1 MFVDAGAAAG
11 AAALASGP
19 HSAFRKSFHFIP
31 LRAPAAWAALYLV
44 LHSCIVRA
52 CTGRAIV
59 AAATKA
65 ATQMV
70 ADRIIMVASLFA
82 VFSSRE
88 DHYIWRTAVRTKRPP
103 ATVTCVLM
111 SVKRQRPR
119 PRCAR
124 SQPRPRSTYAPT
136 QVETF
141 ADATGKSHSWRLFSN
156 SGFRCRTDFSIFGGT
171 NNETPL
177 SAKPGGAARVLS
189 DFHM

>member
-31 LRAPAAWAALYLV
+31 LRVPAAWAALYLV

-52 CTGRAIV
+52 RTGCAIV

-88 DHYIWRTAVRTKRPP
+88 DHYIWWTAVRTKRP
-103 ATVTCVLM
+103 
-111 SVKRQRPR
+111 Q
-119 PRCAR
+119 
-124 SQPRPRSTYAPT
+124 
-136 QVETF
+136 
-141 ADATGKSHSWRLFSN
+141 ATGWQKTSTALDPITTTTIYRN
-156 SGFRCRTDFSIFGGT
+156 
-171 NNETPL
+171 
-177 SAKPGGAARVLS
+177 
-189 DFHM
+189 